1 MLENQTNGPPQAQ
14 NSSTESASDQKQIQ
28 KQIQPLKKNKMTVG
42 SQHTKF
48 SACIQRNITHQVP
61 LMDQIWLISAL
72 CVHKRTPRAQKPRI
86 ASLCCV
92 KLHCFILVTNWIPE
106 SSYCPQIHLE
116 IYFSLALTPDLTLNV
131 KADRTSIVW
140 LPQRWEH
147 SSSDRSCLRCA
158 CSRTRTASNY
168 TTAALST

>member
-1 MLENQTNGPPQAQ
+1 MLENQTDGPSQAQ
-14 NSSTESASDQKQIQ
+14 NSSTDSASDQKQIQ
-28 KQIQPLKKNKMTVG
+28 TLTNNKMTIG
-42 SQHTKF
+42 SQRTKF
-48 SACIQRNITHQVP
+48 SACIQRNVTHQVP
-61 LMDQIWLISAL
+61 LTDQIWLLSAL

-86 ASLCCV
+86 ASLWCV

-106 SSYCPQIHLE
+106 SSYCPQTHLE
-116 IYFSLALTPDLTLNV
+116 IYFSLALTPDLTLNL
-131 KADRTSIVW
+131 KAERTSIVW

-147 SSSDRSCLRCA
+147 SSSDRSRPRCA